1 MSTCRHEWRPRADSA
16 RIWQECARCGLE
28 QDVDT
33 HAEILAR
40 NVADILDTSPSM
52 RLAQQWVQERDRYR
66 EALEEIEVATSGAG
80 DRALDAIDAICKAAL
95 HPKGGG

>member
-66 EALEEIEVATSGAG
+66 DALEEIAGALAGWDLGQGDSVARAVEVA
-80 DRALDAIDAICKAAL
+80 REALD
-95 HPKGGG
+95 G